1 MKYLCLFEV
10 PIALIHTPYLT
21 LPLPPLLNRHQR
33 AEEAWPTDIHPL
45 PDARAGEGVP
55 HESLSDPQTEDRDGA
70 RAVPDRATDQDLV
83 PEPTDEVEK
92 GDPGHQGA
100 QRAGEAGAGAEG
112 SGRGGCG
119 GGGAGRPFRSEL
131 D

>member
-1 MKYLCLFEV
+1 MLF
-10 PIALIHTPYLT
+10 H
-21 LPLPPLLNRHQR
+21 RHQR
-33 AEEAWPTDIHPL
+33 AAEAWQTDIHPL

-92 GDPGHQGA
+92 GDSGHQGA

-112 SGRGGCG
+112 SSSGCG
-119 GGGAGRPFRSEL
+119 GGGSPGRPFRSEL